1 MACSPY
7 GVVYFRN
14 ADTRG
19 NLPRATS
26 DPDAEGGPP
35 EEGRVGHPRL
45 WECAAFEDRVLA
57 YWAIKLRRDAKTPF
71 WTLSRFNP
79 RGTRAPCIDLPT
91 DAGRHTA
98 RGHTQ
103 TPRAQALAAALSSPL
118 SRPTTSTHPH
128 HPGIKRKAP
137 TAKEGND
144 KATKDKVQA
153 LRVGEIVHV
162 PHSVFPR
169 EKKPRGGYWV
179 GKVCATKEGGAADV
193 GIHIKDEP
201 IFTRPALEVAQWR
214 VQK

>member
-1 MACSPY
+1 MKKTK
-7 GVVYFRN
+7 G
-14 ADTRG
+14 
-19 NLPRATS
+19 
-26 DPDAEGGPP
+26 
-35 EEGRVGHPRL
+35 
-45 WECAAFEDRVLA
+45 
-57 YWAIKLRRDAKTPF
+57 KTPRKVCSAHIQPSAHPPF
-71 WTLSRFNP
+71 HPPSIHHHHAGAAKKNQHKEIQR
-79 RGTRAPCIDLPT
+79 REKDPT
-91 DAGRHTA
+91 KLNARTTGVSQCYTHPHTPPF
-98 RGHTQ
+98 TQ
-103 TPRAQALAAALSSPL
+103 PQPTPTIQVSN
-118 SRPTTSTHPH
+118 TSTHLH